1 MLNTQVL
8 QEIQKSW
15 KKILIVTKYWDTIQ
29 TATILQEIK
38 QNNTNTIIG
47 IGENRIESIIQK
59 KLPREDVHFIG
70 NIQSKKIPE
79 IVKHCSVI
87 HSLDSLK
94 HAHIIEKQRQP
105 TGVFI
110 QIQLD
115 AEKSIWVTPHQLWW
129 FVEACNKLHFVQIIG
144 ISGMGRWEF
153 NEQQKRSE
161 FQLLTSLRDS
171 HLPDWHISAWT
182 SRDYML
188 ALEEWIDIV
197 RVGQKA
203 ITKPL

>member
-1 MLNTQVL
+1 M
-8 QEIQKSW
+8 
-15 KKILIVTKYWDTIQ
+15 TKYWDTIQ

-79 IVKHCSVI
+79 IVSHCSVI

-105 TGVFI
+105 IEVFI
-110 QIQLD
+110 QIRLD
-115 AEKSIWVTPHQLWW
+115 AEKSI
-129 FVEACNKLHFVQIIG
+129 
-144 ISGMGRWEF
+144 
-153 NEQQKRSE
+153 
-161 FQLLTSLRDS
+161 
-171 HLPDWHISAWT
+171 
-182 SRDYML
+182 
-188 ALEEWIDIV
+188 
-197 RVGQKA
+197 
-203 ITKPL
+203 